1 MQDPHLGAYGA
12 SDTQLQSLFAQF
24 QQQPLLIEPRSK
36 KITRHKFTPDEDGIL
51 RQLVT
56 QCDTSDWAQIA
67 QHFPSRTARQCRDR
81 WKHYLSP
88 EVTTGNWT
96 AADDQL
102 LVEKV
107 AELGSRWSAIAQ
119 LFPGRTD
126 IGVKNH
132 YISITGRKAK
142 EERDRHAAMLPE
154 DGLGRQFQGAIGG
167 QFPMQEGRP
176 DIARQIGVK
185 KK

>member
-12 SDTQLQSLFAQF
+12 PEAQLQNLFAQF
-24 QQQPLLIEPRSK
+24 QQQSLLVEPRSK
-36 KITRHKFTPDEDGIL
+36 KITRHKFTPDEDGLL

-56 QCDTSDWAQIA
+56 QCGTSDWSQIA
-67 QHFPSRTARQCRDR
+67 QPFPSRTARQCRDR
-81 WKHYLSP
+81 WKNYLSP
-88 EVTTGNWT
+88 EVMTGNWT
-96 AADDQL
+96 DADDQL

-107 AELGSRWSAIAQ
+107 AELGSRWSVIAQ

-142 EERDRHAAMLPE
+142 EERDRHPITLPE
-154 DGLGRQFQGAIGG
+154 DGLGKQFQADIAG
-167 QFPMQEGRP
+167 QFAVQEGRQE
-176 DIARQIGVK
+176 IAVK
-185 KK
+185 KN